1 MVRLRNRVRIPWSV
15 FLLAAAAL
23 AILAVPALADTWLC
37 PVCQV
42 QQIERAEGDSIL
54 TCPQCKV
61 SLSETDLRI
70 PIAYLSV
77 RTRPTE
83 VVWNLVPECGIFKN
97 DALLAYGDKKP
108 IWVPWSAIEYY
119 IPRQRILRLT
129 SGKELGTPYS
139 KGPECLA
146 PPKLFVTIAD
156 SVGDFSKGY
165 SVQAEPREE
174 ELSAVFVVARSKA
187 ARDSARVRFI
197 REVDAGK
204 HPRLPRSQ
212 PQAVRLATPTVPAS
226 AMQDSADVVL
236 RARIKETGAILR
248 VDRIKGSGK
257 SELDQAA
264 LMAAYR
270 SALIVGGEM
279 GVGVPCSL
287 DLTFHF
293 RKGTATAEA
302 APSKPPMW
310 REWVEPKP

>member
-1 MVRLRNRVRIPWSV
+1 MPALRKLTRI
-15 FLLAAAAL
+15 LLTVLLLTAAAL
-23 AILAVPALADTWLC
+23 ATAGTVALAETWLC

-42 QQIERAEGDSIL
+42 QKVERAAGDSTL
-54 TCPQCKV
+54 TCPQCK
-61 SLSETDLRI
+61 LTLAEADLRI
-70 PIAYLSV
+70 PIAYISV

-83 VVWNLVPECGIFKN
+83 VVWNLVPECGIFRN
-97 DALLAYGDKKP
+97 DGLLAYSESKP
-108 IWVPWSAIEYY
+108 IWVPWSAVDYY

-129 SGKELGTPYS
+129 SGAELGTPYA
-139 KGPECLA
+139 KGPECME
-146 PPKLFVTIAD
+146 PPKFIVTVAD

-165 SVQAEPREE
+165 NVTSETREE
-174 ELSAVFVVARSKA
+174 ELSAVFIVARSKA
-187 ARDSARVRFI
+187 VRDSARVRFI
-197 REVDAGK
+197 REVETGK

-212 PQAVRLATPTVPAS
+212 PQAVRLTTPTVPS
-226 AMQDSADVVL
+226 TAMHDSADVVL
-236 RARIKETGAILR
+236 RARIKETGFVLR

-257 SELDQAA
+257 PELDQAA

-270 SALIVGGEM
+270 SSLVVGGEM

-293 RKGTATAEA
+293 RNGTATAEA